1 MYNNHLT
8 VYIWRLFRC
17 PANCV
22 QYRSMPIHSGDWRSY
37 DQIAKDYDRVWATRF
52 AQVARGM
59 AGMMPGGCAPRALLD
74 MGTGT
79 GIVPAIFAEIFRTL
93 DVFAGCDIS
102 LGMLQQAKARL
113 ANLQVVAADAPAL
126 PFKSETFDVV
136 TASFV
141 LSHIREYRR
150 ALNEIHRVLRVN
162 GLIAASNWT
171 STVDAYSQAWSAC
184 LAEAISKPE
193 AERALNEVA
202 PLENYFSQEGNLEA
216 AFTESGFSVVHA
228 GAVDLD
234 VQLGVE
240 QFVEDREINSGG
252 RLGRHLLGNDKWMN
266 FRDGAITILRARFGD
281 TVRYRRRALVVIG
294 QKSRQPL

>member
-1 MYNNHLT
+1 
-8 VYIWRLFRC
+8 
-17 PANCV
+17 
-22 QYRSMPIHSGDWRSY
+22 
-37 DQIAKDYDRVWATRF
+37 
-52 AQVARGM
+52 
-59 AGMMPGGCAPRALLD
+59 MMPGGCAPRALLD
-74 MGTGT
+74 IGTGT

-202 PLENYFSQEGNLEA
+202 PLETYFSQEGNLEA

-234 VQLGVE
+234 VHLSVE

-281 TVRYRRRALVVIG
+281 TVRYWRRALVVIG